1 MTEFSLQNKS
11 KFLKSKNIKLK
22 PNINS
27 IMMKLTSKDLKNS
40 KSLSKKLSS
49 SESKRNRKNIKL
61 FGISLKGL
69 YVAKELTN

>member
-1 MTEFSLQNKS
+1 MTEFSLQNKF

-27 IMMKLTSKDLKNS
+27 IMMKLTSKDLKNL

-49 SESKRNRKNIKL
+49 SESKRNRKKIKL
-61 FGISLKGL
+61 FGTSLKGL